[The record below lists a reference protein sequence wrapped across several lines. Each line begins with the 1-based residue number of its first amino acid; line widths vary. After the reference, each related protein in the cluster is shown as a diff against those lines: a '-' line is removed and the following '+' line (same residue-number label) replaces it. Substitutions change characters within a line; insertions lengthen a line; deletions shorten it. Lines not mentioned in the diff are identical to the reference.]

1 MSRHSSSEL
10 SVREGGRRGGAGS
23 SEHLN
28 NGRGGGV
35 HHRAEMQRRSLTVD
49 AAADHQ
55 QGQHTLPRGQ
65 GARARHD
72 LGRSG
77 TLPPPPQRFGYDMG
91 QSAEDCIPMIEYPD
105 MGGNSPHSSP
115 QTLRVPR
122 PASQAGG
129 RGRGGRVRQRGRG
142 RGAGPPPPPPAQSQ
156 NEQEQVS
163 YYPQEGG
170 ARNGY
175 IKYNSMNAARY

>member
-28 NGRGGGV
+28 NGRGGAV
-35 HHRAEMQRRSLTVD
+35 HHRGEMQRRSLTVD
-49 AAADHQ
+49 AAGDHQ

-77 TLPPPPQRFGYDMG
+77 TLPPPPPRFGYDMG
-91 QSAEDCIPMIEYPD
+91 Q
-105 MGGNSPHSSP
+105 NSPHSSP

-142 RGAGPPPPPPAQSQ
+142 RGAGPPPPPPQSHI
-156 NEQEQVS
+156 EQEQVA